1 MRVRI
6 TSPSLLFYFF
16 FCLTAHASGA
26 RAYTNVGDDES
37 KSDFAKT
44 HPGVKV
50 VPGAAPEVQRT
61 VQRVVTPSRTA
72 TAAKPASESNSLA
85 SSTAEQPRDLLVDLS
100 DPTPTSQP
108 AHPVSAPSMLPVD
121 DEVAKGLLERN
132 QSLLSQL
139 DQQFN
144 LNEALQQRISDL
156 IQQLHQ
162 QVLINQNA
170 QQQLVDLS
178 TALNEKNSAVEV
190 RVTWSSSIH
199 GTDSQLLLDTATTIE
214 RGW

>member
-1 MRVRI
+1 MR
-6 TSPSLLFYFF
+6 
-16 FCLTAHASGA
+16 
-26 RAYTNVGDDES
+26 
-37 KSDFAKT
+37 
-44 HPGVKV
+44 V

-61 VQRVVTPSRTA
+61 VQRVVTPSRPSA
-72 TAAKPASESNSLA
+72 AVAKPASESNSLG
-85 SSTAEQPRDLLVDLS
+85 SSAAEPRDLLVDLS

-108 AHPVSAPSMLPVD
+108 AQPTSMLPVD

-162 QVLINQNA
+162 QVLLNQNA
-170 QQQLVDLS
+170 QQQLVDFS
-178 TALNEKNSAVEV
+178 NALNEKNSAVEV
-190 RVTWSSSIH
+190 RAEIYIVPWCCTH
-199 GTDSQLLLDTATTIE
+199 
-214 RGW
+214 RCYF